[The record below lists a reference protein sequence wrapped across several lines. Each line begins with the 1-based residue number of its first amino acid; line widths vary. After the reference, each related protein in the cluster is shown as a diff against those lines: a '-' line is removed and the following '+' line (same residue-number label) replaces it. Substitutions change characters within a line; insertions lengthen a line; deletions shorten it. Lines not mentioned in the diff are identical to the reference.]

1 MLQIVTK
8 KSCENT
14 FNSITVD
21 SDTSTSDMVLVAA
34 TSKVKMTVIE
44 DYSDLRIKKFGDAL
58 ESLMQDLALEIVRDG
73 EGASKLVEYQVVG
86 AMNDMSAKTIAF
98 AIANSPLVK
107 TAIAGED
114 PNWGRLVMAIGKSGE
129 RIEQEKIVIHIGK
142 NIVTQYGRVAEDY
155 DENKTKKYMRKN
167 DLTIRVDLGL
177 GTGKARVWGCDF
189 TKEYIAI
196 NADYRS

>member
-1 MLQIVTK
+1 
-8 KSCENT
+8 
-14 FNSITVD
+14 
-21 SDTSTSDMVLVAA
+21 
-34 TSKVKMTVIE
+34 
-44 DYSDLRIKKFGDAL
+44 
-58 ESLMQDLALEIVRDG
+58 
-73 EGASKLVEYQVVG
+73 
-86 AMNDMSAKTIAF
+86 MNDISAKTIAF